1 MYLPKVYQNFQKNY
15 PDVFKDYKQLGISTR
30 AAGPLDEKTQNLVKL
45 GISVGVNSRG
55 GVMSSARKALTAGA
69 SAKEIEHAV
78 LLGMPTTGFPNTI
91 AALSW
96 VQEVLDEAEK

>member
-1 MYLPKVYQNFQKNY
+1 MYLPEVYKNFQKNY

-55 GVMSSARKALTAGA
+55 GVMSSARKALAAGA
-69 SAKEIEHAV
+69 AAKEIEHAI
-78 LLGMPTTGFPNTI
+78 LLAMPTTGFPNMM
-91 AALSW
+91 AALNW
-96 VQEVLDEAEK
+96 VQEVLDEADE